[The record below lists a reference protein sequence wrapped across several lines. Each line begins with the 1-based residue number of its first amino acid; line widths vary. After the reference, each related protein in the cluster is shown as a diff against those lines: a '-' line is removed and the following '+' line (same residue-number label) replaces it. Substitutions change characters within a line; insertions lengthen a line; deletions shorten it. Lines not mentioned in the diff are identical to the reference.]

1 VLVLGIGPSMILA
14 DTLAVLGT
22 LCIPLVQG
30 PPDQVMLLLSG
41 VLLVIGFAQ
50 PMMFIGGGTLRQVF
64 SPPELIGR
72 VSASITFT
80 LIGVVPLGALL
91 GGALGDAIGPRGAL
105 LVAGVGILLT
115 PLWLLFSPV
124 RSLRTVVRDRR

>member
-1 VLVLGIGPSMILA
+1 MIVA

-30 PPDQVMLLLSG
+30 PPEQVVLLLSG

-50 PMMFIGGGTLRQVF
+50 PMMFVGAGTLRQTF

-72 VSASITFT
+72 VSASTTFVQ
-80 LIGVVPLGALL
+80 IGVVPLGALL
-91 GGALGDAIGPRGAL
+91 GGFLGEAIGPRGAL
-105 LVAGVGILLT
+105 LVAGVGVLLT

-124 RSLRTVVRDRR
+124 RSLRIVVQGGA

>member
-1 VLVLGIGPSMILA
+1 
-14 DTLAVLGT
+14 
-22 LCIPLVQG
+22 
-30 PPDQVMLLLSG
+30 

-50 PMMFIGGGTLRQVF
+50 PMMFIGGGTLRQAF

-80 LIGVVPLGALL
+80 LIGVVPFGALL
-91 GGALGDAIGPRGAL
+91 GGALGEAIGPRGAL

-115 PLWLLFSPV
+115 PLWLVFSPV
-124 RSLRTVVRDRR
+124 RSLRTVV